1 MTRRRQLWVLIFLSA
16 ATVMLQYVIQGAS
29 ATGGNPSGFSQWFWI
44 ADWGLWALR
53 ALVEAWIVVYV
64 FTTTAKTTGQKIVLG
79 LLEIGLLALI
89 TFTLGPALQALG
101 MGKTVYEIIGEG
113 YGVWSYAIGAYT
125 SLMMAAAGFAY
136 QIQPQEIAPVE
147 QPSTVPQK
155 TKLTRAQGI
164 SLLMD
169 IIREKG
175 TINQSAFAR
184 QANVHP
190 QTVGRW
196 LRHMEE
202 HQIIVAAGGNGNF
215 AVIEEEMEMPFA

>member
-1 MTRRRQLWVLIFLSA
+1 
-16 ATVMLQYVIQGAS
+16 MLQYVIQGAS
-29 ATGGNPSGFSQWFWI
+29 ATGGDPSGFSSWFWT
-44 ADWGLWALR
+44 ADWALWAIR

-101 MGKTVYEIIGEG
+101 MGKTVYEIIGKR
-113 YGVWSYAIGAYT
+113 YGIWSHAIGAYT

-136 QIQPQEIAPVE
+136 QIQPQEAAPEE
-147 QPSTVPQK
+147 QPTTPK
-155 TKLTRAQGI
+155 KAKLTRTEAI
-164 SLLMD
+164 PLLID
-169 IIREKG
+169 IIRDTEA
-175 TINQSAFAR
+175 INQSAFAR

-196 LRHMEE
+196 LKHMVD
-202 HQIIVAAGGNGNF
+202 HQIIIPGGNGSF
-215 AVIEEEMEMPFA
+215 TVVEEEMEIPEFG

>member
-1 MTRRRQLWVLIFLSA
+1 MLTRRNQLWILIFLSA

-29 ATGGNPSGFSQWFWI
+29 ATGGDPGGFSSWFWI
-44 ADWGLWALR
+44 ADWSLWAVR

-79 LLEIGLLALI
+79 LLEIGLLTLI

-136 QIQPQEIAPVE
+136 QIQPWETAPTE
-147 QPSTVPQK
+147 QPTVSEK
-155 TKLTRAQGI
+155 TKITRDYGIPLLTT
-164 SLLMD
+164 
-169 IIREKG
+169 IIREHGAVNRSQIAKEYG
-175 TINQSAFAR
+175 VSRQTIVN
-184 QANVHP
+184 
-190 QTVGRW
+190 W
-196 LRHMEE
+196 LDYMED
-202 HQIIVAAGGNGNF
+202 HRIIEPSGNGNF
-215 AVIEEEMEMPFA
+215 VIVEEEMEMPFK